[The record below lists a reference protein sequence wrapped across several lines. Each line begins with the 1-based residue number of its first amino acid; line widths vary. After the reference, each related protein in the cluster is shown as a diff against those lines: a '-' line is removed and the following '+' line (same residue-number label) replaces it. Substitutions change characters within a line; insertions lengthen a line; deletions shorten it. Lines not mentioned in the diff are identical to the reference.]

1 MKEKVIDWKME
12 NLPKLFYEWC
22 KEADVHRPIGYK
34 HDFDEKVLMLY
45 TCDCG
50 RLIGFHGQLIKKYQ
64 DILRLIPQ
72 YKEFSFEMY
81 EVHGFANFIIPGK
94 KHRK

>member
-22 KEADVHRPIGYK
+22 KEADVHRPIGFTINYGSNIL
-34 HDFDEKVLMLY
+34 VVQSA
-45 TCDCG
+45 DCG

-72 YKEFSFEMY
+72 YKEFSFELH
-81 EVHGFANFIIPGK
+81 EVHGFANYIIPGK
-94 KHRK
+94 KHKK